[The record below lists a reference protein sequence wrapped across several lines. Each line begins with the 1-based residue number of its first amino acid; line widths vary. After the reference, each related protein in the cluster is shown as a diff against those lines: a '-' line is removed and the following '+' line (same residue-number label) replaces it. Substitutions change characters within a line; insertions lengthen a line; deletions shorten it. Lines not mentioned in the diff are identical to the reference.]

1 MSRIYSAALIV
12 IGNEILSGR
21 TRDANIQHIAGG
33 LEGVGVRL
41 REVRVVAD
49 DEAAIV
55 AAVNALRAAH
65 DYVFTTGGDGP
76 THDDI
81 TAAAVAKAFGVPI
94 GRTAEAAALL
104 EAYFA
109 SRRVEPNEARMS
121 MADMPAGAALI
132 DNRVS
137 GAPGFRIENV
147 YVMAGVPQIM
157 QAMFAAVLPG
167 LVGGAPMLSRT
178 VSVDLP
184 EGAVA
189 EALER
194 LQAAYDDVDMG
205 SYPDYRRR
213 GFGLNLVLR
222 ATDADRLGAAAA
234 ELMETLTALGGT
246 PTDEGAAA

>member
-1 MSRIYSAALIV
+1 MPRTNSAAVVV

-21 TRDANIQHIAGG
+21 TRDGNIQHIASG

-41 REVRVVAD
+41 REVRVVSD

-55 AAVNALRAAH
+55 AAVNDLRAAH
-65 DYVFTTGGDGP
+65 DYVFTTGGVGP

-81 TAAAVAKAFGVPI
+81 TAASVAQAFGVPF
-94 GRTAEAAALL
+94 GSNAEAAARL

-109 SRRVEPNEARMS
+109 SRDVEANEARMS

-132 DNRVS
+132 DNPVS

-147 YVMAGVPQIM
+147 FVMAGVPQIM
-157 QAMFAAVLPG
+157 QAMFAALLPG

-189 EALER
+189 EALEG
-194 LQAAYDDVDMG
+194 LQKAYADVEIG

-222 ATDADRLGAAAA
+222 ATDADRLAAAAA
-234 ELMETLTALGGT
+234 ELVETLCALGGT
-246 PTDEGAAA
+246 PTEESAAA